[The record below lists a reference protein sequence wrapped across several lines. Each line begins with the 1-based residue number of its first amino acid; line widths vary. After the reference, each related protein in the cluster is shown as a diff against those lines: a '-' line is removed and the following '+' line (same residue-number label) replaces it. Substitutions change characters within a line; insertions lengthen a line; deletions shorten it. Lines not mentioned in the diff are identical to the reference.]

1 MEGSINSSRHQ
12 ICDLPVL
19 VLINML
25 KFVSLQELLLNISK
39 ISKLFHTLINET
51 SSFWNNFELD
61 IPLEL
66 HREHLEHVLHHYI
79 GIHIFSIPYSTLH
92 VSSHELDFLFT
103 TQLSRAYMY
112 SLNIIGCRLS
122 TLCFLKSFKH
132 LKNLN
137 ISEYPNL
144 VDEDLE
150 AIAELPKLER
160 IYISFTKIEPATS
173 VRVCSSILNLS
184 VLAISGIKLTVK
196 HCAHVLTDQLQYFHL
211 SLESQ
216 EDEIW
221 FYGLTKRFINLTL
234 HICTHITTRR
244 YNMLSRG
251 KILVQMALKATT
263 TDYTSESRRTFTI
276 RGSELTETDKL
287 VKISI
292 RSKLSEYITSTS
304 PIPTTCRVNNSTSKR
319 TNTTFN

>member
-1 MEGSINSSRHQ
+1 MEGSINSYKHQ
-12 ICDLPVL
+12 LSDLPVL
-19 VLINML
+19 VLIHIL
-25 KFVSLQELLLNISK
+25 KFVSLQELLLNIYK

-51 SSFWNNFELD
+51 SLFWNNIEFD
-61 IPLEL
+61 FPLEL
-66 HREHLEHVLHHYI
+66 HMEYLEHILHHSI
-79 GIHIFSIPYSTLH
+79 GIHIFNIPYSTLH
-92 VSSHELDFLFT
+92 VSSHNFLFT
-103 TQLSRAYMY
+103 TQLSRANLY
-112 SLNIIGCRLS
+112 SLDNTGCRLS

-132 LKNLN
+132 LKKLN
-137 ISEYPNL
+137 ISKCLNL

-150 AIAELPKLER
+150 AITKLPKLER
-160 IYISFTKIEPATS
+160 LYISFTKIEPATI
-173 VRVCSSILNLS
+173 VRVCSSIPNLS
-184 VLAISGIKLTVK
+184 VLDISGIKLTVM
-196 HCAHVLTDQLQYFHL
+196 HCAHLLTDQLQYFHL

-221 FYGLTKRFINLTL
+221 FYGLTKRFRNLTV
-234 HICTHITTRR
+234 HIYTHITTRR
-244 YNMLSRG
+244 HSMLSRG

-263 TDYTSESRRTFTI
+263 TDHTSESRRTFTI